1 MQKCLN
7 KDYEH
12 YIKCLNN
19 PVYCT
24 GILII
29 LIMAFVFP
37 VVGVY
42 CYTSWNC
49 AQGMIDISLVI
60 GVTLDLFF
68 ILFIIIP
75 CSLRIFLN
83 CCYEEIPPPPKT
95 RPPTIAYKSYAESLT
110 KSESKTGRSKSIDYV
125 ENPAR
130 PRSRSRSKSDSE
142 V

>member
-7 KDYEH
+7 RQCEH
-12 YIKCLNN
+12 DIKYLNN
-19 PVYCT
+19 PICCT

-29 LIMAFVFP
+29 LSIAFAFP
-37 VVGVY
+37 VIGAY
-42 CYTSWNC
+42 CYTSWTC
-49 AQGMIDISLVI
+49 PEYMSLVFLEIGLMIDLGI
-60 GVTLDLFF
+60 

-75 CSLRIFLN
+75 CFLRIFLN
-83 CCYEEIPPPPKT
+83 CCWYEVPPPRT